1 MWSHFWKVS
10 TQGLFVAMFWPLI
23 PQFVCN
29 CLFYWALYF
38 NPIINIDLVVKE
50 VRRLETQVLWLA
62 LPRLWRTLPA
72 SLTAELWWLNEAGE
86 GTDFLFSS
94 PSKQGAALSVK
105 GYNQVLSPSAR
116 GIVAAGIDIPEQGR
130 RRSSTSHLATLFTGT
145 REAQS
150 VTACK
155 DPGSSKDT
163 VRATSEGCPIRSPSC
178 PNLWRTKAPRASE
191 SPETA
196 QNQARRGL
204 PYPLSKS
211 SLGKWEKVFCHRYRQ
226 LHTKNTEVKA
236 KSSWQFYL
244 WKSC

>member
-116 GIVAAGIDIPEQGR
+116 GIVAAVTSQSRADVEAAPPTWPPCSQGLR
-130 RRSSTSHLATLFTGT
+130 RPSPWQLARTQGLQRT
-145 REAQS
+145 R
-150 VTACK
+150 
-155 DPGSSKDT
+155 
-163 VRATSEGCPIRSPSC
+163 
-178 PNLWRTKAPRASE
+178 
-191 SPETA
+191 
-196 QNQARRGL
+196 
-204 PYPLSKS
+204 
-211 SLGKWEKVFCHRYRQ
+211 
-226 LHTKNTEVKA
+226 
-236 KSSWQFYL
+236 
-244 WKSC
+244 